1 MFTLIIIIF
10 VVGYAA
16 IALEHPLHVN
26 KAAPALLTGMLI
38 WTVIMVGHDQLGLS
52 GPPDNLVEELY
63 HHLSQSASIL
73 FFLLGAM
80 TVVELVDAHS
90 GFQVVTD
97 RISTTSRRQLL
108 WWIGGITFVL
118 SAILDNLTTAIVM
131 AALIRKLMADRD
143 DVWTF
148 GGVVIIAANAG
159 GAWSPIG
166 DVTTIM
172 LWIGGQVTT
181 WNIITATV
189 LPSVVCLVL
198 PLLWLLRWGRGDVS
212 RPAESVAMGAVY
224 QDGEHAEGPP
234 VPKHERIT
242 VFVLGL
248 ATLLGVP
255 LFKGL
260 THLPP
265 FMGIMFGLGIL
276 WVYTELVH
284 ARNDEQRGQYQ
295 VSAILRRIDH
305 ASILFFLGI
314 LIAIGGLE
322 TSGHLAKLAVYLDRW
337 LPNVFALN
345 GVIGVLSA
353 VVDNVPLVA
362 AAQGMYTLSVYAP
375 DHIFWELLS
384 LCAGTGGSLLI
395 FGSAAGVAVMGV
407 LGMDFMWYIRRM
419 LIPAAL
425 GYAGGIAAF
434 WLQHS

>member
-1 MFTLIIIIF
+1 MFILIVVIF
-10 VVGYAA
+10 VLGYTA
-16 IALEHPLHVN
+16 IALEHPLRVN

-38 WTVIMVGHDQLGLS
+38 WSVIMLFHDRLGVTAT
-52 GPPDNLVEELY
+52 PEVLVESLS
-63 HHLSQSASIL
+63 HHLSGAASIL

-80 TVVELVDAHS
+80 TVVELIDAHS

-97 RISTTSRRQLL
+97 RISTTNRRQLL
-108 WWIGGITFVL
+108 WLVGGITFVL
-118 SAILDNLTTAIVM
+118 SAILDNLTTSIVM
-131 AALIRKLMADRD
+131 AALMQKLMADRE

-181 WNIITATV
+181 WNIIATTL
-189 LPSVVCLVL
+189 LPSIVCVVL
-198 PLLWLLRWGRGDVS
+198 PLLWFSLTQRGEVR
-212 RPAESVAMGAVY
+212 RPPEQS
-224 QDGEHAEGPP
+224 DEHMI
-234 VPKHERIT
+234 VPRHERIT

-255 LFKGL
+255 VFKGV

-265 FMGIMFGLGIL
+265 FMGIMFGLAIL
-276 WVYTELVH
+276 WAYTELVH
-284 ARNDEQRGQYQ
+284 AHDKERGQYQ
-295 VSAILRRIDH
+295 VTAILRRIDH

-322 TSGHLAKLAVYLDRW
+322 TSGHLGRLASSLDQW

-345 GVIGVLSA
+345 TVIGALSA

-362 AAQGMYTLSVYAP
+362 AAQGMYPLTVYPP
-375 DHIFWELLS
+375 DHMFWELLA

-407 LGMDFMWYIRRM
+407 LRMDFMWYARRM
-419 LIPAAL
+419 LLPAAL
-425 GYAGGIAAF
+425 GYAGAVVTF
-434 WLQHS
+434 WLMWG

>member
-1 MFTLIIIIF
+1 MFILIILIF
-10 VVGYAA
+10 VLGYAA
-16 IALEHPLHVN
+16 IALEHPLRVN

-38 WTVIMVGHDQLGLS
+38 WTAIMVGHDRLGLAAT
-52 GPPDNLVEELY
+52 PDQLVEQLY
-63 HHLSQSASIL
+63 HHLSSTASIL

-80 TVVELVDAHS
+80 TVVELIDAHS

-97 RISTTSRRQLL
+97 RIATTNRRRLL
-108 WWIGGITFVL
+108 WLVGLFSFVL

-131 AALIRKLMADRD
+131 AALMRKLVADRD
-143 DVWTF
+143 DLWTF

-181 WNIITATV
+181 WNIIVATL
-189 LPSVVCLVL
+189 LPSLVCLAL
-198 PLLWLLRWGRGDVS
+198 PLLWLTRTLQGDVR
-212 RPAESVAMGAVY
+212 RPDERADNGAGHV
-224 QDGEHAEGPP
+224 GEHVDSPP

-255 LFKGL
+255 LFKSL

-276 WVYTELVH
+276 WVYTEIVH
-284 ARNDEQRGQYQ
+284 ARSDEDRGQYQ
-295 VSAILRRIDH
+295 VSAMLMRSDH

-322 TSGHLAKLAVYLDRW
+322 TSGHLARLATSLDQW
-337 LPNVFALN
+337 FPNVFALN
-345 GVIGVLSA
+345 TVIGLLSA
-353 VVDNVPLVA
+353 IVDNVPLVA
-362 AAQGMYTLSVYAP
+362 AAQGMYPLTVYP
-375 DHIFWELLS
+375 TDHVFWELLA

-407 LGMDFMWYIRRM
+407 LRMDFMWYVRRM
-419 LIPAAL
+419 LLPAAL
-425 GYAGGIAAF
+425 GYAGAVGTF
-434 WLQHS
+434 WLMWG